1 MKAIFK
7 KYLKTVALIWSGCLV
22 MFFIVYIYLLA
33 PQRKTKKQIEKQLA
47 DKKQTYDSALKV
59 TQEET
64 KKQLEEQLGNLRN
77 TLRNFVIDF
86 EDSTHLTLDI
96 SQIAGEKK
104 VASFTIKGKDD
115 RRGRSSEIPGCEN
128 ICENHIKISFNA
140 DFNQFAT
147 FLNALE
153 RHRPV
158 LFVDR
163 FTITRS
169 DDDPS
174 SHPVNMDLAVFVRKP
189 QTSETLSTI

>member
-7 KYLKTVALIWSGCLV
+7 KYLKTVALVWSGCLV
-22 MFFIVYIYLLA
+22 VFFIVYIYLLL
-33 PQRKTKKQIEKQLA
+33 PQIKTKKQTEKELA
-47 DKKQTYDSALKV
+47 DKKQTYDFALKV
-59 TQEET
+59 SQEET
-64 KKQLEEQLGNLRN
+64 KIQLEEQLGNLRN

-104 VASFTIKGKDD
+104 VASFTIKGKDE
-115 RRGRSSEIPGCEN
+115 RGGKSSEIPGCEH
-128 ICENHIKISFNA
+128 ICQNHIKVSFNA

-158 LFVDR
+158 LFIDK

-169 DDDPS
+169 DDDLS
-174 SHPVNMDLAVFVRKP
+174 SHPVDMELAVFVRKA
-189 QTSETLSTI
+189 QTGETLSTI